1 MRLAPPRRR
10 SAPVLA
16 WCCLLGLLA
25 GCGSSAPEDSL
36 ITKAEETG
44 TLTIGI
50 RFGQPGL
57 SKRTVDGRFVGFD
70 VDVARFVATELG
82 VSEENIRWRDVVA
95 ADRESAI
102 RTGAVDY
109 IVGTY
114 SITDKRKK
122 EVAFAGPYFDTGQSL
137 LVRLSSDDIE
147 GPESLN
153 GKRLCS
159 VTGSTSAQQVKD
171 RFARAVELVEYPRYA
186 DCVTAL
192 LAGLVDAVTTD
203 EAILAG
209 YVTQNPELLKIVGE
223 QFSEERYGVGLR
235 KGDREGQAA
244 VNEAIKKMIETREW
258 RRSLQHNLGESG
270 YRIPKPP
277 AVTEG

>member
-1 MRLAPPRRR
+1 M
-10 SAPVLA
+10 LA
-16 WCCLLGLLA
+16 WCCLLSLLA
-25 GCGSSAPEDSL
+25 GCESSAPEDSL
-36 ITKAEETG
+36 VTKAEETG

-82 VSEENIRWRDVVA
+82 VSEENITWRDVVA

-102 RTGAVDY
+102 MTGAVDY

-137 LVRLSSDDIE
+137 LVRLSSDDID

-235 KGDREGQAA
+235 KGDWEGQAA

-258 RRSLQHNLGESG
+258 RRSLRRNLGESG
-270 YRIPKPP
+270 YRIPEPP